1 MRAIHKHPSGS
12 RLCKGSPKG
21 GRTKRAIA
29 AEVEVHADARDEDL
43 GDVIAIAVVVPLPS
57 AIMQSILTQLGTGR
71 QPSSLASP
79 PSERVDLRM
88 GRGQWSK

>member
-1 MRAIHKHPSGS
+1 
-12 RLCKGSPKG
+12 
-21 GRTKRAIA
+21 
-29 AEVEVHADARDEDL
+29 
-43 GDVIAIAVVVPLPS
+43 VPLPS